1 MWQFHRRDESDALS
15 RYKAG
20 LSLGYTKGL
29 TDLFDAS
36 GLKFSFE
43 QEHLENLIN
52 EVNTALDELPA

>member
-1 MWQFHRRDESDALS
+1 
-15 RYKAG
+15 
-20 LSLGYTKGL
+20 L